1 MWNCL
6 KKQKVESWYQFW
18 QCLWCLRAFLDFG
31 DGVEE
36 KGGDYFPDAIE
47 HLLFS
52 FLSLKLQIFNLMHF
66 FLFCGVDAFLS
77 HRVRCSGCSWNCFE
91 RHEFPWT
98 LLHFYQQHCWN
109 LHPASLIV
117 LSKFATCDVS
127 MPYVESS
134 LSSDVAL
141 CNLWECS
148 CICLCY
154 EGISP
159 YYKVPLF
166 VV

>member
-52 FLSLKLQIFNLMHF
+52 FLSLKLQIFNLMDF
-66 FLFCGVDAFLS
+66 FL
-77 HRVRCSGCSWNCFE
+77 
-91 RHEFPWT
+91 
-98 LLHFYQQHCWN
+98 
-109 LHPASLIV
+109 V
-117 LSKFATCDVS
+117 L
-127 MPYVESS
+127 
-134 LSSDVAL
+134 
-141 CNLWECS
+141 W
-148 CICLCY
+148 
-154 EGISP
+154 G
-159 YYKVPLF
+159 
-166 VV
+166 